1 MRIVYPI
8 HELIC
13 TNYMGKKISILE
25 DDQGIREI
33 VELIFSQED
42 YEVTGFANVNDF
54 MSRKCNTVPD
64 LFLLDVML
72 PDGNGLNVC
81 DMLKSEKATSNVP
94 VLMMSAHA
102 DLITMKNQ
110 CKADGF
116 ISKPFD
122 IDHLINMVKETI

>member
-1 MRIVYPI
+1 
-8 HELIC
+8 
-13 TNYMGKKISILE
+13 MGKKISILE

-33 VELIFSQED
+33 VELIFLQED

-54 MSRKCNTVPD
+54 MSRKSGSLPD

-81 DMLKSEKATSNVP
+81 EMLKSEEETSKIP

-116 ISKPFD
+116 IAKPFD
-122 IDHLINMVKETI
+122 IDHLIDIVKKTI

>member
-1 MRIVYPI
+1 
-8 HELIC
+8 
-13 TNYMGKKISILE
+13 MGKKISILE

-33 VELIFSQED
+33 VELIFLQED
-42 YEVTGFANVNDF
+42 YEVTGFATVNDF
-54 MSRKCNTVPD
+54 MSRKSDSLPD

-81 DMLKSEKATSNVP
+81 EMLKTEAETSNIP

-110 CKADGF
+110 SKADGF

-122 IDHLINMVKETI
+122 IDHLISMVKKTI